1 MQFRDEREQK
11 STIGVNELELGQL
24 VGALEGVVAR
34 QHQSQIRQRKA
45 GGGRKGNLST
55 LQAKVVFCLYYL
67 KTYPTF
73 DVLGNRFGLS
83 RSSACE
89 ALHKW
94 MPLVKQ
100 ALEQLDVLP
109 VSLFASPQAMHDY
122 FAKKTFTSSL

>member
-11 STIGVNELELGQL
+11 STIGVNNPELAQ
-24 VGALEGVVAR
+24 VVKGVEAVLAR
-34 QHQSQIRQRKA
+34 QYQSQIRQRKA
-45 GGGRKGNLST
+45 GGGRKGKLSS
-55 LQAKVVFCLYYL
+55 LEAKVVFCLYYL

-109 VSLFASPQAMHDY
+109 VSLFASPEAMHDY
-122 FAKKTFTSSL
+122 FAKKTFTNS